1 MRLALAIV
9 VVLIPGL
16 AHADRTTVVNIG
28 GGMGV
33 AGNVDASEPDGV
45 GGPRATLAWE
55 NEPLA
60 IPPEPGTYDLGGAL
74 VPELVVGSLFEKD
87 RMEAYVGVGV
97 RAELK
102 IAQNAMGLLKWT
114 TRGAGYLSA
123 RGLVVGETRDVMYE
137 FGIGQYFGRVKNFTR
152 FGYEIQVL
160 NRPHFE
166 QMDNHYV
173 GFLFSLY
180 VGWAP

>member
-16 AHADRTTVVNIG
+16 AHADRTTIVNIG
-28 GGMGV
+28 AGVGV
-33 AGNVDASEPDGV
+33 AGNVDAIEPDGV

-55 NEPLA
+55 TEPLA
-60 IPPEPGTYDLGGAL
+60 IPAEAGTFDLGGQL
-74 VPELVVGSLFEKD
+74 VPELVAGSLFEED

-102 IAQNAMGLLKWT
+102 MAQNAMGLLKWT
-114 TRGAGYLSA
+114 TRGGAYLAG
-123 RGLVVGETRDVMYE
+123 RGLVIGETRDVMYE
-137 FGIGQYFGRVKNFTR
+137 FGVGQYFERVKNMTR

-166 QMDNHYV
+166 QQDNHYV